1 MRRSDPTLARPLP
14 AATLKRRIGFAFTEA
29 IVAGA
34 LIVSL
39 GALILLISRGFAS

>member
-14 AATLKRRIGFAFTEA
+14 AAALKRRIGFAFTEA

-39 GALILLISRGFAS
+39 CALALLISRGFAG

>member
-1 MRRSDPTLARPLP
+1 MRPSDPTIARPLP

-34 LIVSL
+34 LITALS
-39 GALILLISRGFAS
+39 ALILLISRAFAG

>member
-1 MRRSDPTLARPLP
+1 MRRSNPTLAKPLA

-34 LIVSL
+34 LITAL
-39 GALILLISRGFAS
+39 GALIMLISRGLAG